1 MKVEQVSFAAGEISP
16 VLHARADLAKYHTA
30 LAELVNMIVLPQGGV
45 TRRAGF
51 SYVGKTLRDKN
62 VLFTSRL
69 IPFEYNSTD
78 SELLEFGHKEIRVW
92 QRTSEGYA
100 EACTI
105 ASPYE
110 YNDVKGLRYVQS
122 GNVMFLVHRRH
133 KPQMLR
139 RNSLT
144 SWSIEELPYHS
155 GPWISG
161 EEWASG
167 AKLSLDGSPRRR
179 VIFSDKE
186 IFKSGLA
193 GSLMK
198 VEYAVS
204 AKSLELTS
212 KQTPAQAVSD
222 AFEVK
227 GTLNVTTSGNWVGL
241 IMVDRSADGGSTWIT
256 VRQYKRTNP
265 ETQGQWDFTISET
278 EENILYRV
286 TAQHT
291 VTTTQ
296 SGSTPSSQGSSDSSG
311 DVSSSDTGSTG
322 YKYPEHPDVPNGENY
337 IYRERWATGNDM
349 VKGTTYDG
357 REFYYSASVHQ
368 TFYIVGRTDSTPGNY
383 YTSQYGYVV
392 DGYPVG
398 YDEDGNYVGAPE

>member
-1 MKVEQVSFAAGEISP
+1 M
-16 VLHARADLAKYHTA
+16 LHARADLAKYHTA

-51 SYVGKTLRDKN
+51 SDLGRTLAHMNTTYTVK
-62 VLFTSRL
+62 L

-78 SELLEFGHKEIRVW
+78 SELLEFCNKEIRVW
-92 QRTSEGYA
+92 QKTSAGYV
-100 EACTI
+100 EACSI
-105 ASPYE
+105 RSP
-110 YNDVKGLRYVQS
+110 YNDVKDVQGLRYVQS
-122 GNVMFLVHRRH
+122 GNVMFLTHRNY

-144 SWSIEELPYHS
+144 DWSIEELPYHS

-193 GSLMK
+193 GSLLK

-212 KQTPAQAVSD
+212 KMTPARAVSE

-227 GTLNVTTSGNWVGL
+227 GTVNVTTSGNWVGL

-286 TAQHT
+286 TAQHI
-291 VTTTQ
+291 VTSTE

-322 YKYPEHPDVPNGENY
+322 YKYPEHPDVFNGENY
-337 IYRERWATGNDM
+337 IYRERWHTNNDM
-349 VKGTTYDG
+349 VGGTTYDG

-368 TFYIVGRTDSTPGNY
+368 TFYVVGHSDPYNY
-383 YTSQYGYVV
+383 YPSTYGYVV

-398 YDEDGNYVGAPE
+398 YDENGNYVGAPE